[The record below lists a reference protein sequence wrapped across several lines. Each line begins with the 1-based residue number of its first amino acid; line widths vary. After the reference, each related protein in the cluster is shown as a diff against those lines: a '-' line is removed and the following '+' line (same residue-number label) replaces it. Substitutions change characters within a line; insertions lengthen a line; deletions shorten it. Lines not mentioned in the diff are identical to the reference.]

1 MVQPDR
7 KTMVIEHVSSQSR
20 PVAVL
25 PDDEDVLSP
34 LTPYFCV
41 WDGMELWGA
50 EGLVSGQ
57 IGAACEVVAC

>member
-1 MVQPDR
+1 MRPMVQPDR

-34 LTPYFCV
+34 FDPVFLRMGRNGALGRGRASV
-41 WDGMELWGA
+41 WANRCSL
-50 EGLVSGQ
+50 
-57 IGAACEVVAC
+57 